1 MVEPLDVAHLKRNN
15 RRTRPL
21 ALYAYK
27 SRNSHSIPK
36 LLQIGANIKLD
47 RLLGIGNTQ
56 RVPRMASRCKLP
68 KAEPLGIGA
77 ASPPLESPPYAR
89 ERIQKVAVP
98 ALFHIGAPSCPH
110 VEIRHLEQTGNALQI
125 PLNHQ
130 LVETARIVHE
140 RRLGCSLGVQID
152 HDMTIVA
159 MHAGPIL
166 NTLHCGVVVTGLGPA
181 GVQPNADEVSFA
193 KLSKDE
199 AAFIRS
205 VILVNQFRHRS
216 LL

>member
-1 MVEPLDVAHLKRNN
+1 M
-15 RRTRPL
+15 
-21 ALYAYK
+21 
-27 SRNSHSIPK
+27 
-36 LLQIGANIKLD
+36 
-47 RLLGIGNTQ
+47 
-56 RVPRMASRCKLP
+56 
-68 KAEPLGIGA
+68 
-77 ASPPLESPPYAR
+77 
-89 ERIQKVAVP
+89 
-98 ALFHIGAPSCPH
+98 
-110 VEIRHLEQTGNALQI
+110 
-125 PLNHQ
+125 
-130 LVETARIVHE
+130 
-140 RRLGCSLGVQID
+140 GVQID